1 MVRKILNSN
10 MKFLLLGQIQKP
22 VKVILFKS
30 KKLANDIGFWTVKIP
45 RKASLR
51 NLPEHHIIEAV

>member
-1 MVRKILNSN
+1 

-22 VKVILFKS
+22 VNVILFKS

-51 NLPEHHIIEAV
+51 NLPEHRIIEAV